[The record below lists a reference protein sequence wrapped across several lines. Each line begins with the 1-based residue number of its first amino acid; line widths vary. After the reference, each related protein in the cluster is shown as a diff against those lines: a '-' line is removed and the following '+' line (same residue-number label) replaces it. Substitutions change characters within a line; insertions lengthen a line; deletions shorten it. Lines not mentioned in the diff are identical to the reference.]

1 MAIHSRH
8 GKSRQ
13 RGLGFLPLACAALV
27 ASTPAAA
34 QVRDGADELIRQQ
47 QRERALQE
55 REDKSTDVR
64 LERKA
69 ISEDGNRLAQ
79 DETPCFTINRLIL
92 IGDSAE
98 RFQWALQ
105 SADGA
110 NDSPIGRCL
119 GSTGINQLMKRVQ
132 NAIIQ
137 RGFITTR
144 VLAEPQDLKSGSLTL
159 TLLPGRLRT
168 IRFTPESGER
178 ATQWTAF
185 PMASGEL
192 LNLRDIEQALEN
204 LKRVPTAEADIQI
217 VPSEASDA
225 RPGDSDLVLSWRQAF
240 PLRLTLAADNS
251 GTRATGKEQG
261 SITLSADNLLGMH
274 DLFYLSLNHDL
285 AGNNKQRGTRG
296 GTMHFSMPFGYWL
309 LGLTHSTYTYHQS
322 VAGANQTYIYSGES
336 SNNEIRLSR
345 QVWRDAVSKTT
356 IGVRGWQRSS
366 SNFIDDTEIAVQRR
380 RMAGWEI
387 SASERLFINNA
398 TLDASIAY
406 RRGTGAMQALAAPE
420 EAFGE
425 GTSRPRLITA
435 DALFN
440 QPFAVAGQRLR
451 YTFVWRAQWNDTP
464 LVPQDRFAIGG
475 RYTVRGFDGESL
487 LAAERGWL
495 VRNDLALALGGSGQ
509 EAYLGVDLGRVGG
522 RTADLLVGKQ
532 LAGAVIGV
540 RGSYQGL
547 AYDFFIGK
555 PIDKPEHFRSANT
568 TTGFN
573 LNWSF

>member
-1 MAIHSRH
+1 
-8 GKSRQ
+8 
-13 RGLGFLPLACAALV
+13 
-27 ASTPAAA
+27 
-34 QVRDGADELIRQQ
+34 
-47 QRERALQE
+47 
-55 REDKSTDVR
+55 
-64 LERKA
+64 
-69 ISEDGNRLAQ
+69 
-79 DETPCFTINRLIL
+79 
-92 IGDSAE
+92 
-98 RFQWALQ
+98 
-105 SADGA
+105 
-110 NDSPIGRCL
+110 
-119 GSTGINQLMKRVQ
+119 
-132 NAIIQ
+132 
-137 RGFITTR
+137 
-144 VLAEPQDLKSGSLTL
+144 
-159 TLLPGRLRT
+159 
-168 IRFTPESGER
+168 
-178 ATQWTAF
+178 
-185 PMASGEL
+185 
-192 LNLRDIEQALEN
+192 
-204 LKRVPTAEADIQI
+204 
-217 VPSEASDA
+217 
-225 RPGDSDLVLSWRQAF
+225 
-240 PLRLTLAADNS
+240 
-251 GTRATGKEQG
+251 
-261 SITLSADNLLGMH
+261 
-274 DLFYLSLNHDL
+274 
-285 AGNNKQRGTRG
+285 
-296 GTMHFSMPFGYWL
+296 MHFSMPFGYWL